1 MNRPTLIQI
10 ALVIAFAGFCGNSNA
25 QILESTA
32 AVSAGVR
39 HKIAGVA
46 DPQIFGD
53 SILVEKINGQS
64 ISLNPVGIVRVLAKD
79 PSTKTKIRASDSSRN
94 PLEVKSL
101 GNGFWEISGA
111 GRIWIEVTVFDFKR
125 DIFEDQQFVLDID
138 GTSPGPGPGPNPGP
152 TPDDVPNKYGLGAVA
167 FSKAPREPGTARE
180 YARIYRQSADF
191 LYGRPS
197 LKSVYSSKH
206 EDAANPD
213 KNLLAWIVVQ
223 QKSVSTSNAEGW
235 KAWHL
240 AINAALIAAQTK
252 TQFSRED
259 WFAAL
264 NEISLALE
272 KVK

>member
-1 MNRPTLIQI
+1 MNRLILIQT
-10 ALVIAFAGFCGNSNA
+10 ALTLAFAGFCGNSNA

-39 HKIAGVA
+39 HKLTGVS
-46 DPQIFGD
+46 DPQVFGD
-53 SILVEKINGQS
+53 SILVEKVNGQS
-64 ISLNPVGIVRVLAKD
+64 ISLKPVGIVRVLAKD

-94 PLEVKSL
+94 PLEVKGL
-101 GNGFWEISGA
+101 GSGFWEISGV

-125 DIFEDQQFVLDID
+125 DIFEDQQFILDID
-138 GTSPGPGPGPNPGP
+138 GTSPGPDPNPGP
-152 TPDDVPNKYGLGAVA
+152 TPDDVPNKYGLGAIA
-167 FSKAPREPGTARE
+167 FSKAPREPDTAKE

-206 EDAANPD
+206 NDVANPD

-223 QKSVSTSNAEGW
+223 QKSVSTSNADGW

-240 AINAALIAAQTK
+240 AINEALIASQKK